1 MHLKTKTT
9 KNEAMKEKI
18 LALLQTKFAGVR
30 TDGLNQLAT
39 TMALTVTTEEEATQ
53 TVEKLTAEMVGQFIT
68 DWRKDIDSEITKANK
83 THEDNLKKKFN
94 FVEKGAHPKDPE
106 PEPNPNPNPPALTSE
121 AIAAIVQKSIEPFV
135 TELASF
141 KTIKT
146 VEARRQLL
154 ENELAVLDEGFRT
167 PYLNA
172 FDRMNFKDDDDFNS
186 HLETVKTDVAKLNQ
200 SLIDKGLS
208 GNRPIMSFGKSNKE
222 GVSEATQAF
231 INSQTTDADKLKGKE
246 I

>member
-68 DWRKDIDSEITKANK
+68 DWRKDVDSEITKANK

-94 FVEKGAHPKDPE
+94 FVEKGAPPNNPE
-106 PEPNPNPNPPALTSE
+106 PEPNPNPPALTSE

-154 ENELAVLDEGFRT
+154 EKELAVLDEGFRT

-208 GNRPIMSFGKSNKE
+208 GNRPIISFGKSNKE
-222 GVSEATQAF
+222 GVSEATQSY
-231 INSQTTDADKLKGKE
+231 IDSQTKDDGKLKGKE

>member
-1 MHLKTKTT
+1 LHLKTKTT

-94 FVEKGAHPKDPE
+94 FVEKGAQPKE
-106 PEPNPNPNPPALTSE
+106 PEPDPNPPALTSE

-208 GNRPIMSFGKSNKE
+208 GTRPIVGFGKPNKE
-222 GVSEATQAF
+222 GVSEATQSY
-231 INSQTTDADKLKGKE
+231 IDSQTNEDGKLKGKE